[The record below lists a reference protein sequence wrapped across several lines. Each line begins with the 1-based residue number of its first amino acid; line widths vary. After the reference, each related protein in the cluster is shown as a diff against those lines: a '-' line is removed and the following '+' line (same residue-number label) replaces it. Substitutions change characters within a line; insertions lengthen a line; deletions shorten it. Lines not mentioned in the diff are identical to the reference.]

1 MERGQGLAAQRRP
14 GLVVGAAQSP
24 KVRGLSMPRTSML
37 PIQCVTGSPFM
48 QMKAPGAGVGSVV
61 PARALFPFPGRSG
74 HSPRSRRTAVP
85 QLFWKDR
92 KFNRR
97 SASNSASA
105 ARRQRGD
112 STRTSPAP
120 HRNRRPFMPE
130 ARKTSVGWRSAG
142 LWHER
147 TRRATSGG
155 LSTWDRPRFS
165 RPAPNLQNR
174 TMVTHFLRST
184 GNSGRFRNGLASADP
199 EHQRI
204 RT

>member
-1 MERGQGLAAQRRP
+1 MRFGCVAAD
-14 GLVVGAAQSP
+14 
-24 KVRGLSMPRTSML
+24 
-37 PIQCVTGSPFM
+37 
-48 QMKAPGAGVGSVV
+48 GAGARSRDATLPRSCRCCRSVAEG
-61 PARALFPFPGRSG
+61 ARAFDAEDVDAAHPVRDRFALHADEGPGRRSSLGGAGQSSLPLPGHSG

-105 ARRQRGD
+105 THRQLGD

-174 TMVTHFLRST
+174 TMVTHLLRST
-184 GNSGRFRNGLASADP
+184 GNSG
-199 EHQRI
+199 
-204 RT
+204 